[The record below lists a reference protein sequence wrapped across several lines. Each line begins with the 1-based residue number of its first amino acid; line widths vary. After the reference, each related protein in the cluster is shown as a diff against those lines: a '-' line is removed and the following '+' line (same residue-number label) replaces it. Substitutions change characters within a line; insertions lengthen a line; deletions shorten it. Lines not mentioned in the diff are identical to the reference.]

1 MALQLAQKEHIVA
14 DVHAAAEQALAAVLA
29 DYRGLT
35 VEEMTELRRRARESG
50 VGLRVVRNTLLR
62 RAVAGTELECLCDA
76 TVGPTLLALSQD
88 DPGAA
93 ARLLK
98 AAAAEFDALDVK
110 AVSIGGQ
117 AYPAEDIDRVASLP
131 TKDGAIAMLMS
142 VMLAPATKLAVA
154 LSDVP
159 TRLVRAIAA
168 LGDQRREAGG
178 TASASD

>member
-14 DVHAAAEQALAAVLA
+14 DVHEAAAQALSAVLA
-29 DYRGLT
+29 DYRGMS
-35 VEEMTELRRRARESG
+35 VEDMTELRRKARESG

-62 RAVAGTELECLCDA
+62 RAVAGTELECLGDA
-76 TVGPTLLALSQD
+76 AVGPTLLALSQD

-98 AAAAEFDALDVK
+98 DAAAELEALDVK

-117 AYPAEDIDRVASLP
+117 VYPAEDIDRVASLP

-142 VMLAPATKLAVA
+142 VLLAPATKLAVA

-159 TRLVRAIAA
+159 TRLARVVAA
-168 LGDQRREAGG
+168 VGDQRREDA
-178 TASASD
+178 AAPASD